1 MLKIKPIYHVFFWAF
16 IFFYVLD
23 YLETEYEITEAIS
36 FTLIECTIYAFI
48 FYINLHLLI
57 PKLLEKKG
65 KLAYGLGLLGLLLL
79 ISIPFYYSKLGHYLI
94 SESDVRNF
102 FSFSLNYI
110 LFIII
115 SYLYW
120 YLTLYQQEHQNRL
133 ALQNEKLQAELL
145 LLKSQVS
152 PHFLFNS
159 LNNIYSLSLAKHDNA
174 PLMIE
179 KLSDILRYI
188 IYEGKNEYVPLER
201 EVALLNNYVDLQ
213 LMKKLKAEKNI
224 SLYINGQINNQK
236 VAPLLLIN
244 IIENCFKHSDVIYNE
259 NAFVSIDLT
268 IENDSFKFEAKNSF
282 QNKNKNKNKNKGV
295 GINNIQRQLEH
306 YYPNNHQFIIDNN
319 NGIFYVLLTINL

>member
-1 MLKIKPIYHVFFWAF
+1 M
-16 IFFYVLD
+16 
-23 YLETEYEITEAIS
+23 
-36 FTLIECTIYAFI
+36 
-48 FYINLHLLI
+48 
-57 PKLLEKKG
+57 
-65 KLAYGLGLLGLLLL
+65 
-79 ISIPFYYSKLGHYLI
+79 
-94 SESDVRNF
+94 
-102 FSFSLNYI
+102 
-110 LFIII
+110 
-115 SYLYW
+115 
-120 YLTLYQQEHQNRL
+120 
-133 ALQNEKLQAELL
+133 
-145 LLKSQVS
+145 
-152 PHFLFNS
+152 
-159 LNNIYSLSLAKHDNA
+159 
-174 PLMIE
+174 
-179 KLSDILRYI
+179 RYI